1 MKLTIMPLDPSMY
14 RPISSK
20 EDSFLK
26 NSKQAMQLTPYSVGM
41 NNILARVLRN
51 MESVISEEL
60 EKDCALVNLPTSAG
74 IASQRNSLF
83 DAPSPEEIALRF
95 LTDVVENNARTAS
108 IFQFNTE
115 LVDPFHDGF
124 IVSNES
130 KVLTAYTI
138 SGDFDKDDMFNKMRL
153 HFLNI
158 FRRLELPILIVKD
171 PTGSYDEYMALNEDG
186 DKGLMY
192 NPDIQVAIN
201 QEMLMYQ
208 DMDAAIKTCN
218 IRSSVGIYE
227 ERRAI
232 KIGEAIPMEKLAIRK
247 ELDKKRSKTKVT
259 QYHLTRYTIN
269 LNNVLNCIIKNCYGE
284 HGLIWPDAIAPFEY
298 HIVSSA
304 DFHGEAHHV
313 YDTLHNHG
321 VQVLLD
327 DRLWV
332 KYENQRM
339 FANFLGIP
347 KLILVDGSDFDNPQ
361 FKTRDTVKVFDRRSG
376 QDKWITLKQI
386 IKTQNRH

>member
-14 RPISSK
+14 RPISSE

-51 MESVISEEL
+51 MESVINEEL
-60 EKDCALVNLPTSAG
+60 EKDCALVNLPTPAG
-74 IASQRNSLF
+74 IAYQRKSLF
-83 DAPSPEEIALRF
+83 DAPSIEEIALRF
-95 LTDVVENNARTAS
+95 LTDVGENNARNAS

-158 FRRLELPILIVKD
+158 FRKLGLPILIVKD

-186 DKGLMY
+186 DTALMY

-201 QEMLMYQ
+201 REMLMYQ
-208 DMDAAIKTCN
+208 DMDAAIKTCG
-218 IRSSVGIYE
+218 IRSSVGTYE

-232 KIGEAIPMEKLAIRK
+232 KIGEAIPMEKLPIRK
-247 ELDKKRSKTKVT
+247 ELDKKRSKTEVT
-259 QYHLTRYTIN
+259 QYHLTRYRIN
-269 LNNVLNCIIKNCYGE
+269 FNNVLNCIIKNCYGE

-304 DFHGEAHHV
+304 GFKNEAQHV
-313 YDTLHNHG
+313 YDTLRKNG
-321 VQVLLD
+321 IQVLLD

-347 KLILVDGSDFDNPQ
+347 KLIALDDTYFNNPNI
-361 FKTRDTVKVFDRRSG
+361 KSRDTVKVINRRSG
-376 QDKWITLKQI
+376 EDIWIPLSTI
-386 IKTQNRH
+386 IRTHNK